1 MKKQIQIITGTEID
15 VVEDMVNNFLDELSK
30 RDTTI
35 HTERTKISF
44 RTERINSQIDSYSML
59 QYIFVIEYIEE

>member
-30 RDTTI
+30 RDSVI